1 MKGATKR
8 QRTGLIVLIIC
19 ATTCLP
25 LFSQELK
32 QDPQQLVRSAIAN
45 EIAANKHP
53 TKHFFRSRR
62 QNPKGTATRLYVET
76 KDAIAAMLVDLND
89 QPLTPAQQA
98 SEDRHLSWLMNNPE
112 QLRKKKARES
122 EDAERTMGIVRA
134 LPDAFLYKYA
144 GTETGS
150 ATVGKAGDE
159 LVRLS
164 FTPNPSYSPPTRVE
178 QVLTGM
184 EGFLLIDPHA
194 MRLAR
199 IDGTLFR
206 DVTFGWGI
214 FGRLDKGGRFVV
226 TQADLG
232 DGSWDITEMKLN
244 ITGKILLFKG
254 LSMISDESISD
265 FRRVPDTITF
275 AQGVEMLK
283 AEQKTANAGHVDKP
297 KSPQQ

>member
-1 MKGATKR
+1 MKGATIR
-8 QRTGLIVLIIC
+8 QRVGLVVMLIC
-19 ATTCLP
+19 AFLR
-25 LFSQELK
+25 LSAQENK

-45 EIAANKHP
+45 EVAANNHP
-53 TKHFFRSRR
+53 TRHFFRSRK

-76 KDAIAAMLVDLND
+76 KDAIAAMLIALND

-98 SEDRHLSWLMNNPE
+98 TEDGHLSWLMNNPE
-112 QLRKKKARES
+112 QLRKKQAREQ
-122 EDAERTMGIVRA
+122 EDAERTMGIVKA
-134 LPDAFLYKYA
+134 LPEAFLYKYA
-144 GTETGS
+144 GTEPGS

-164 FTPNPSYSPPTRVE
+164 FTPNPSFSPPSHVE

-184 EGFLLIDPHA
+184 QGFLLIDPHA

-214 FGRLDKGGRFVV
+214 FGRLDQGGRFVV

-244 ITGKILLFKG
+244 ITGKILLFKN
-254 LSMISDESISD
+254 LSMISDETISD
-265 FRRVPDTITF
+265 FRRVPDTLTF

-283 AEQKTANAGHVDKP
+283 AEQKTANAGSTEKP
-297 KSPQQ
+297 NSQQQ